1 MMSNSYLRH
10 SFLKDWVPVL
20 GAVLVLAGT
29 EAAQTPTPNPT
40 PVVVELFTSEGC
52 SSCPPADA
60 LLRTLDAT
68 QPVAGIQLVVLGE
81 HVDYWD
87 DLGWKDTFS
96 SHAFTV
102 RQGAYV
108 DRLHLASSY
117 TPQMVVDGTYE
128 CSGSDGRRAA
138 QAFEKAGALP
148 KIGVRI
154 SGVKIEN
161 GSVRAHLE
169 TDASPSKHEVFVAL
183 VLDHAQ
189 SQVLRGENGGHRLQ
203 HVAVVRSLT
212 KVGKTA
218 KGEAFSKDVSLTAA
232 PSEVPYR
239 LVAFVQEPNQGKILG
254 ATVETVGK

>member
-1 MMSNSYLRH
+1 MMSNSYLRYI
-10 SFLKDWVPVL
+10 SLNVRTTAL
-20 GAVLVLAGT
+20 GALLFVACTLT
-29 EAAQTPTPNPT
+29 AQTPTPNPT

-52 SSCPPADA
+52 SSCPPADT
-60 LLRTLDAT
+60 LLRTLDIT
-68 QPVAGIQLVVLGE
+68 QPISGVQLIVLGE

-87 DLGWKDTFS
+87 NLGWKDTFS
-96 SHAFTV
+96 SHAFTD
-102 RQGAYV
+102 RQGAYA

-128 CSGSDGRRAA
+128 CLGSDGRRAA

-154 SGVKIEN
+154 SAVKIEN
-161 GSVRAHLE
+161 GSVRAHVE
-169 TDASPSKHEVFVAL
+169 TDASPSKGEVFVAL
-183 VLDHAQ
+183 VLDHAE

-212 KVGKTA
+212 KVGKAA
-218 KGEAFSKDVSLTAA
+218 KGETFSKDLSLTAA

-239 LVAFVQEPNQGKILG
+239 VVAFVQEPNQGKILG
-254 ATVETVGK
+254 ATVESVGK